1 MSVEIGNEP
10 RGDQPRI
17 AVIGCGAWGRNIVR
31 CFAQLGA
38 LAAVVDNN
46 AETIESLVALFGCRA
61 LSAKEAIDNP
71 AIDALVI
78 ATPPSGHKDLAL
90 AAIARG
96 KHVFIEKPVTLDFAE
111 AVAIIEAARAAK
123 RVMMTGHILQFHPG
137 YRKLKEIVH
146 DGILG
151 RIQRINANRLN
162 LGAVRREEDALWC
175 LAPHDVSMTLGLV
188 GQAPDHVDAHG
199 EGHLRDEIADAVTLR
214 LHFPRGE
221 KALIHVSWLHPYKEH
236 RLSVIGSAGMAVF
249 DDTLPW
255 DRKLQLYPHQISLDG
270 ATPQVVRADPVAV
283 EIEQNE
289 PLLAECAHFLACIR
303 DGSEPITGPTE
314 ALAVMDVLEQ
324 AKQAMLARQPK
335 TATADKLAAGR

>member
-1 MSVEIGNEP
+1 MSVENTKDP
-10 RGDQPRI
+10 RINQPRV

-38 LAAVVDNN
+38 LEAVVDNN

-61 LSAKEAIDNP
+61 LSAQEAIEDP

-111 AVAIIEAARAAK
+111 AVAIIEAARAEK
-123 RVMMTGHILQFHPG
+123 RTMMTGHILQFHPG
-137 YRKLKEIVH
+137 YRKLKELVH

-151 RIQRINANRLN
+151 RVQRINANRLN

-188 GQAPDHVDAHG
+188 GAAPAHIDAHG
-199 EGHLRDEIADAVTLR
+199 EGHLRDDIADAVTMR
-214 LHFPRGE
+214 LGFASGE

-255 DRKLQLYPHQISLDG
+255 DRKLQLYPHQVSLAG
-270 ATPQVVRADPVAV
+270 ASPQVVRAEPVAV

-289 PLLAECAHFLACIR
+289 PLLAECAHFLDCIR

-314 ALAVMDVLEQ
+314 ALAVMEVLER
-324 AKQAMLARQPK
+324 AKQSMMGQEPVA
-335 TATADKLAAGR
+335 ATGGL

>member
-1 MSVEIGNEP
+1 MSVESRNGP
-10 RGDQPRI
+10 RAGQPRV

-38 LAAVVDNN
+38 LEAVVDNN
-46 AETIESLVALFGCRA
+46 AETIESLIALFGCRA
-61 LSAKEAIDNP
+61 MSADQAIADP
-71 AIDALVI
+71 DIDAVVI
-78 ATPPSGHKDLAL
+78 ATPPSGHKQMAL
-90 AAIARG
+90 AAIAQG
-96 KHVFIEKPVTLDFAE
+96 KHVFIEKPVTLDHEE
-111 AVAIIEAARAAK
+111 AIAIVEAARAAS

-137 YRKLKEIVH
+137 YRKLKELVH

-151 RIQRINANRLN
+151 RVQRINANRLN

-188 GQAPDHVDAHG
+188 GAAPAHVDAHG

-214 LHFPRGE
+214 LGFASGE

-255 DRKLQLYPHQISLDG
+255 DRKLQLYPHQVSMDG
-270 ATPQVVRADPVAV
+270 VSPQVVRAEPVPV
-283 EIEQNE
+283 DIEQNE
-289 PLLAECAHFLACIR
+289 PLLAECAHFLDCIR

-314 ALAVMDVLEQ
+314 ALAVMEVLER
-324 AKQAMLARQPK
+324 AKQSMRAQMPAR
-335 TATADKLAAGR
+335 AADA

>member
-1 MSVEIGNEP
+1 MTVESRNGP
-10 RGDQPRI
+10 RADQPRV

-38 LAAVVDNN
+38 LEAVVDNN
-46 AETIESLVALFGCRA
+46 AETIESLIALFGCRA
-61 LSAKEAIDNP
+61 MSAEQALSDP
-71 AIDALVI
+71 GIDAVII
-78 ATPPSGHKDLAL
+78 ATPPSGHKDMAL
-90 AAIARG
+90 SAIGHG
-96 KHVFIEKPVTLDFAE
+96 KHVFIEKPVTLDHGE
-111 AVAIIEAARAAK
+111 AVAIIDAARAAS

-137 YRKLKEIVH
+137 YRKLKELVH
-146 DGILG
+146 EGLLG
-151 RIQRINANRLN
+151 RVQRINANRLN

-188 GQAPDHVDAHG
+188 GAAPDHVDAHG

-214 LHFPRGE
+214 LGFAGGE

-255 DRKLQLYPHQISLDG
+255 DRKLQLYPHQISLDSG
-270 ATPQVVRADPVAV
+270 NPQVVRAEPVAV
-283 EIEQNE
+283 KIEQNE
-289 PLLAECAHFLACIR
+289 PLLAECAHFLDCIR

-314 ALAVMDVLEQ
+314 ALAVMDVLER
-324 AKQAMLARQPK
+324 AKQSMIANNPEKSAAR
-335 TATADKLAAGR
+335 ARA

>member
-1 MSVEIGNEP
+1 MTSESRDGPETK
-10 RGDQPRI
+10 QPRV

-38 LAAVVDNN
+38 LEAVVDNN
-46 AETIESLVALFGCRA
+46 AETIESLIALFGCRA
-61 LSAKEAIDNP
+61 MSAEEALASPD
-71 AIDALVI
+71 IDAVVI
-78 ATPPSGHKDLAL
+78 ATPPSGHKEMAL

-96 KHVFIEKPVTLDFAE
+96 KHVFIEKPVTLDHAE
-111 AVAIIEAARAAK
+111 AVAIVDAARGAA
-123 RVMMTGHILQFHPG
+123 RVMMTGHILQFHPA
-137 YRKLKEIVH
+137 YRKLRQLVR
-146 DGILG
+146 DGALG

-214 LHFPRGE
+214 LHFPQGE

-255 DRKLQLYPHQISLDG
+255 DRKLQLYPHQVSLDG

-289 PLLAECAHFLACIR
+289 PLLAECAHFLDCIR

-324 AKQAMLARQPK
+324 AKQAMLMRQPQ
-335 TATADKLAAGR
+335 TATKGKRAAGG